1 MKEKTKEAIVA
12 MVFGLVCGV
21 MVLFALVYGG

>member
-1 MKEKTKEAIVA
+1 MSNKMKEAIPA
-12 MVFGLVCGV
+12 FVFGLVCGV